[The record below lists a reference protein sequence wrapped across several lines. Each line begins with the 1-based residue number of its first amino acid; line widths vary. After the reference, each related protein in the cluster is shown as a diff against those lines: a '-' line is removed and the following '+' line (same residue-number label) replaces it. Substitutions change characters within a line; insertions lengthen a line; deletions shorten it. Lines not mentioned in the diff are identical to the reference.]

1 LRRLQLA
8 IAFVCLLPA
17 AAFAQS
23 GALVTNRNLLPAG
36 QIGGQASSLGPTYS
50 SHLVRSGN
58 DCAPDNAAP
67 VWGPGNALQ
76 GYSCYSNANGS

>member
-1 LRRLQLA
+1 MRRLHLA
-8 IAFVCLLPA
+8 FAFVCLSSA

-23 GALVTNRNLLPAG
+23 GAPVSNRNIPPAG

-58 DCAPDNAAP
+58 DCAPDSAEP
-67 VWGPGNALQ
+67 VWGAGNALL